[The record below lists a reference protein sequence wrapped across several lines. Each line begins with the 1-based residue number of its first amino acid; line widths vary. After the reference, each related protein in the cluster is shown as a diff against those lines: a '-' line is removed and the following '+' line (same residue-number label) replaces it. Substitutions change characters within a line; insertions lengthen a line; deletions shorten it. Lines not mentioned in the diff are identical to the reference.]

1 MGRIAAQGGD
11 TRLSDCIQAE
21 SSACCRF
28 RFSLIAEYSAPG
40 GYQRDLEYGEGVA
53 EDSGKLQRA
62 EKGIPRANRRPQAF
76 WRSPGCRHE
85 AIDPGQGGLY
95 PTRRMI

>member
-40 GYQRDLEYGEGVA
+40 GYQRDLEYGDGVA
-53 EDSGKLQRA
+53 SMQVRVTEQ
-62 EKGIPRANRRPQAF
+62 
-76 WRSPGCRHE
+76 GCIHV
-85 AIDPGQGGLY
+85 ADQNAA
-95 PTRRMI
+95 